1 MALPLDYSRPR
12 RTARPFGEV
21 TPIIDATNPWDAIS
35 QIADFVVRHQGFRI
49 GVPDTSFFPF
59 SAICRLKLTFPSGSY
74 SGTGFYIGNGLILT
88 CGHNLFDKTPDGSS
102 TESATAVTVRVGQQN
117 ATTWLD
123 SFDVTSLD
131 WTVHPTWVSSGAT
144 DRGFDLSVIRV
155 THAPPG
161 GNYFRMINYSPS
173 PETPIAV
180 CGYGGE
186 DVDSDRQ
193 HLDID
198 KVRGLSADLE
208 NFDYNLQTRKGNS
221 GSPVFAHFTNT
232 SSEIPESI
240 PVMGVHVAGHSG
252 TLNRGVLLTP
262 DKIEWALGGG
272 TSTVKVFSL
281 GAPPSLGGL
290 PLPRRS
296 PALLGGLPLAPA
308 ARQPM
313 LRTQSYARPL
323 ERSWIVV
330 DLSPTGGMGVPRRT
344 FGHPTRDPSGKTTL
358 SVRVPNMPAGGSV
371 LWNIPDAT
379 HKTIASLESGGKAE
393 TFVTGLN
400 ATLRSLNGG
409 SFAVDCMVKD
419 SAGKTVE
426 SNKYWLSS
434 PQFVLVTL
442 NPTADAFLTA
452 IGLGARRAA
461 ILAEMKATMEHIYR
475 NVNMRFIFPGE
486 ALPAHLGIRANA
498 AFPSGI
504 EAQPSVIYAE
514 MLGDE
519 TIMDPEAS
527 LAAGRPTA
535 YDAGVLGRNHQPG
548 DMAAPMA
555 GHTLARGL
563 VHRFAPL
570 FPDINALQARTTAG
584 TLPAAEMGRA
594 ATFFGRL
601 MGENMAHEVAHFAV
615 AAFQAHTPSG
625 LTEDGSGRSTLER
638 TGMTIDV
645 GTGAITDAGR
655 ATINDLP
662 ADVLRA
668 FEEHLPINPPH
679 DQAGVTARGRVGSFS
694 RSAGWVNG
702 SARQLSG
709 ETSVH
714 LPGTTVL
721 SGWQAEAFVTALE
734 GAVRAVA
741 TTNPALALL
750 APFASVDLVLTA
762 CDRAGV
768 TLALGIAGTA
778 GLGTGFG
785 VATGI
790 LFAPGYRIGFYGSG
804 AGVIGSIYNA
814 GGSAQLT
821 LIDGG
826 PEKFAGD
833 GYMAGVSVATL
844 GWFDAGTL
852 DAPVG
857 AHLLFDMAHNPIG
870 VTFEFGLGVGL
881 PVISLIEAYGQ
892 RTKTVTT
899 LARRGQGRSMAIP
912 QGAIDG
918 AVDRAV
924 SQGASPA
931 EAQAFLSR
939 LLG

>member
-12 RTARPFGEV
+12 RAARPFGEV
-21 TPIIDATNPWDAIS
+21 TPIIEATNAWDAIS
-35 QIADFVVRHQGFRI
+35 QIADFVARHQGFRI

-59 SAICRLKLTFPSGSY
+59 SAICRLKLTFPSGTY
-74 SGTGFYIGNGLILT
+74 SGTGFYIGNSLILS
-88 CGHNLFDKTPDGSS
+88 CGHNLFDTTPDGSS
-102 TESATAVTVRVGQQN
+102 TEAATAVTVRVGQQN

-123 SFDVTSLD
+123 SFEVTPSD

-144 DRGFDLSVIRV
+144 NRGFDLSVIRV
-155 THAPPG
+155 SHAPPG
-161 GNYFRMINYSPS
+161 GNYFHMINYSPS

-198 KVRGLSADLE
+198 RVRGLSDDFE

-232 SSEIPESI
+232 SSELPESI

-252 TLNRGVLLTP
+252 ALNRGVLLTP

-272 TSTVKVFSL
+272 ISSVSAFSL
-281 GAPPSLGGL
+281 GRSSLGGL
-290 PLPRRS
+290 PLQRRN
-296 PALLGGLPLAPA
+296 PAMLGGLPLAA
-308 ARQPM
+308 SGRQPM

-330 DLSPTGGMGVPRRT
+330 DLSPTGGMGVPKRT
-344 FGHPTRDPSGKTTL
+344 FGHPTRDASGKTTL

-379 HKTIASLESGGKAE
+379 HKTIASLESGGKPE
-393 TFVTGLN
+393 TFVSGLN

-419 SAGKTVE
+419 AAGKTVE

-434 PQFVLVTL
+434 PQFVLVAI
-442 NPTADAFLTA
+442 NPTTDAFLTS
-452 IGLGARRAA
+452 IGLGASRAA

-498 AFPSGI
+498 AFPAGI

-519 TIMDPEAS
+519 TIMDPEAT
-527 LAAGRPTA
+527 LAAGAPTA
-535 YDAGVLGRNHQPG
+535 YGAGVLGRNHQPG
-548 DMAAPMA
+548 DMAGPMA

-594 ATFFGRL
+594 ATFYGRL

-638 TGMTIDV
+638 TGMTINL

-662 ADVLRA
+662 PDVLRA

-694 RSAGWVNG
+694 RSTGWVNR

-709 ETSVH
+709 EITVH
-714 LPGTTVL
+714 LPGTTIL
-721 SGWQAEAFVTALE
+721 DGWEAEAFVVALE
-734 GAVRAVA
+734 TAMRSVLG
-741 TTNPALALL
+741 TNPAFMLL
-750 APFASVDLVLTA
+750 APFVDVDLILSA
-762 CDRAGV
+762 CDRAGA
-768 TLALGIAGTA
+768 TLALGISGTL
-778 GLGTGFG
+778 GLGDGFG
-785 VATGI
+785 VSAGI
-790 LFAPGYRIGFYGSG
+790 VFAPGHRIGFYGTG
-804 AGVIGSIYNA
+804 AGVIGMIYNA
-814 GGSAQLT
+814 GGSVQIT

-826 PEKFAGD
+826 PEKLAGD
-833 GYMAGVSVATL
+833 GYMAGISVATL

-857 AHLLFDMAHNPIG
+857 AHMLFDMAHNPIG
-870 VTFEFGLGVGL
+870 VTFEFGISAGL

-899 LARRGQGRSMAIP
+899 LARRRHGRSLSVP
-912 QGAIDG
+912 PGAIDH
-918 AVDRAV
+918 AVDTAIAH
-924 SQGASPA
+924 GASPA
-931 EAQAFLSR
+931 DAQAFLSR
-939 LLG
+939 LIG